1 MAVDFMPVAQPEA
14 LPHFLEVEI
23 GGETYTLLL
32 QLNGRKNVYALCVG
46 QSNTVPQ
53 PAEVLLFD

>member
-1 MAVDFMPVAQPEA
+1 MPVAQPEA
-14 LPHFLEVEI
+14 LRRILEVEI
-23 GGETYTLLL
+23 EGETYTLLL
-32 QLNGRKNVYALCVG
+32 QLNGRKNIYALCVG